1 MKSEEEARF
10 VKDARQE
17 TKEHEHAQLNI
28 EEGVRLTLEVGHRG
42 EKEDLV
48 MKAEETRMKYEAEKQ
63 VCLNAEEEDQIA
75 EEARLKAEEQKR
87 AQLNIEEEVLL
98 AFASR
103 RQEEEEE
110 QI

>member
-1 MKSEEEARF
+1 
-10 VKDARQE
+10 
-17 TKEHEHAQLNI
+17 
-28 EEGVRLTLEVGHRG
+28 
-42 EKEDLV
+42 
-48 MKAEETRMKYEAEKQ
+48 MKAK
-63 VCLNAEEEDQIA
+63 EEDHIA